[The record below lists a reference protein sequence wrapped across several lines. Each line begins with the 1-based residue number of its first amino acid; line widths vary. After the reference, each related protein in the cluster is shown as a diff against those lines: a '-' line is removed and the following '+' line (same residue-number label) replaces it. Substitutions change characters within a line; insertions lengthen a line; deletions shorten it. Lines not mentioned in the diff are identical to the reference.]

1 MRGSSRAS
9 LAQAESRL
17 EPVFRIVDSLG
28 LGTELFNIASV
39 INGNTA
45 LRRSL
50 TDPSR
55 EGSVKANV
63 VREVLL
69 GKVTPAASEAVEG
82 LAASRWTEPGDF
94 IEALESIGVDAVL
107 ASAERNGQLETVA
120 EELFRAERSLDQDA
134 DLDRALTDS
143 TVPLERR
150 LSVVDRLF
158 GTKIRPESLALVKQ
172 AVSAPSGRRIG
183 PDLSRFSE
191 RAMKR
196 RERGIARVETAVP
209 LSPTQADRLA
219 RALER
224 VYGRSIHINSDVNP
238 ELVGGMRIQ
247 VGDEIIDSSITSRLN
262 EARRRFTD

>member
-28 LGTELFNIASV
+28 LGTELFKVASV

-45 LRRSL
+45 LRRAL
-50 TDPSR
+50 TDPSQEGTTKATVAR
-55 EGSVKANV
+55 EL
-63 VREVLL
+63 LL
-69 GKVTPAASEAVEG
+69 GKTTPAASEAVEG

-94 IEALESIGVDAVL
+94 IQALESVGTDAVL
-107 ASAERNGQLETVA
+107 AAAERNGHLETVA
-120 EELFRAERSLDQDA
+120 EELFRTERALDQDSE
-134 DLDRALTDS
+134 LDRSLTDS
-143 TVPLERR
+143 TIPLDRR
-150 LSVVDRLF
+150 LALTDRLF

-172 AVSAPSGRRIG
+172 AVSAPTGRRIG
-183 PDLSRFSE
+183 PDLSRFSD
-191 RAMKR
+191 RAMQR

-209 LSPTQADRLA
+209 LSPTQTERLG

-247 VGDEIIDSSITSRLN
+247 VGDEVIDSSITSRLN